1 MDALLIAAYEKVIED
16 ISYDIGHAPGNKAII
31 LNALRHRVW
40 ELENWEQ
47 FSTLEENNEDSQ

>member
-47 FSTLEENNEDSQ
+47 FSTTEEE

>member
-1 MDALLIAAYEKVIED
+1 MDALLIASYERVKED
-16 ISYDIGHAPGNKAII
+16 ISYDTGHAPGNKEII

-47 FSTLEENNEDSQ
+47 LDTTEKN